1 MTEPRRDVDAVVV
14 GAGFAGLYAHHRLR
28 QLGLTVQGYEAA
40 ADVGGTWWWNRYPG
54 ARCDVESMDYCYS
67 FSPELEQDWTWSER
81 YATQP
86 EILRYVNHVA
96 DRFDLRRDI
105 RFETRVTGATW
116 DEAAHR
122 WHIVTDRGDSV
133 SAQFCVMATGCLS
146 AAKQPEI
153 AGIDAFRGPTFH
165 TGRWPHEGVD
175 FTGLRVGIIGTGS
188 SGIQSIP
195 VIAQQAAHVTVFQRT
210 PNFTMPAKNAPL
222 EPESVH
228 ARKARYREHRQAMRE
243 SRAGVVVPMPEDS
256 ALSVDTDA
264 REARFAAAWETGTL
278 YGMVSA
284 YNDLLIDRAAND
296 TAAEYVRSRIR
307 DIVADPEVADRLSPR
322 NHPFGTKRPCL
333 DTEYYATYNRDN
345 VTLVDVRS
353 TPIVEIASA
362 GVRTTTDE
370 YALDAIVFATG
381 FDAMTGPLL
390 GPDITGVGGATLR
403 DKWAAGPRTYLGIAT
418 AGFPNLFTVTGPGSP
433 SVLVNMMVAIEQH
446 VDWVAECIAYLRA
459 RGVASIDATVEAE
472 DRWVRHVNE
481 VANLTLFPTANS
493 WYMGA
498 NVPGKPRV
506 FMPYIG
512 GLPRYSQ
519 ICNDVAADDYRGFTL
534 TPATAPEPTP
544 SVSRS

>member
-1 MTEPRRDVDAVVV
+1 VTEPRNVDAVVV

-28 QLGLTVQGYEAA
+28 QLGLTLQGYEAA

-67 FSPELEQDWTWSER
+67 FSPDLEQEWTWSER

-86 EILRYVNHVA
+86 EILQYVNHVA

-105 RFETRVTGATW
+105 QFETRVTAATW
-116 DEAAHR
+116 DDAAQR
-122 WHIVTDRGDSV
+122 WHITTDRGDSV
-133 SAQFCVMATGCLS
+133 SAQFCIMATGCLS

-153 AGIDAFRGPTFH
+153 DGIDAFRGPTFH

-175 FTGLRVGIIGTGS
+175 FSGLRVGVIGTGS

-195 VIAQQAAHVTVFQRT
+195 VIARQAAHVTVFQRT

-222 EPESVH
+222 DPESVA

-243 SRAGVVVPMPEDS
+243 SRAGVVVPMPEES
-256 ALSVDTDA
+256 ALSVDADA
-264 REARFAAAWETGTL
+264 REQRFAAAWETGTL

-284 YNDLLIDRAAND
+284 YNDLLIDRDAND

-307 DIVADPEVADRLSPR
+307 DIVADPEVAERLSPR

-333 DTEYYATYNRDN
+333 DTEYYATYNRDT

-353 TPIVEIASA
+353 TPIVEIRAA

-370 YALDAIVFATG
+370 YAVDAIVFATG

-390 GPDITGVGGATLR
+390 DPDITGVGGATLR
-403 DKWAAGPRTYLGIAT
+403 DKWAAGPRTYLGIAI
-418 AGFPNLFTVTGPGSP
+418 AGFPNLFTITGPGSP
-433 SVLVNMMVAIEQH
+433 SVLVNMLVAIEQH
-446 VDWVAECIAYLRA
+446 VDWVADCIAYLRE
-459 RGVASIDATVEAE
+459 RGVRSIDATVEAE
-472 DRWVRHVNE
+472 DRWVHHVNE

-512 GLPRYSQ
+512 GLPRYSK
-519 ICNDVAADDYRGFTL
+519 ICDDVAADDYRGFTL
-534 TPATAPEPTP
+534 TPATASEPAP
-544 SVSRS
+544 SRT